1 MTYPLLAYEDEGF
14 VAGPD
19 GRPIRMLAEY
29 LAPLH
34 ALRTAGIVD
43 TVVFFGS
50 ARLEPTGPLGHY
62 YEEARQLAA
71 AVTHWARSVAP
82 DGSRLVVSSGGAG
95 GIMEAANRGAREA
108 GGRTIGFNIGL
119 PREQRPNAYVEP
131 GLSFEFHYFFMRKFW
146 FAHLARAV
154 IVFPGG
160 FGTLDELFEMLTLRQ
175 TGKLG
180 RDVCIILYGT
190 EYWSRVLNLNALCE
204 QGMIDPPCLELLHTV
219 NSVEEAMLCLK
230 QRVRLDDG
238 RSAPSIAPSTTP
250 HMRKQENAHGE

>member
-1 MTYPLLAYEDEGF
+1 MTYPLLAYEDDAFMTG
-14 VAGPD
+14 AD

-34 ALRTAGIVD
+34 ALRAAGIVD

-50 ARLEPTGPLGHY
+50 ARLSPEGRLGHY

-71 AVTHWARSVAP
+71 AVTRWAYTLSP

-119 PREQRPNAYVEP
+119 PREQRPNAYVER
-131 GLSFEFHYFFMRKFW
+131 GLSFEFHYFFMRKLW
-146 FAHLARAV
+146 LVHLARAV

-175 TGKLG
+175 TGKLA
-180 RDVCIILYGT
+180 RDVCILLYGT
-190 EYWSRVLNLNALCE
+190 EYWDRVLDLSVLCE
-204 QGMIDPPCLELLHTV
+204 EGMIEPACLELLHRV
-219 NSVEEAMLCLK
+219 DSIEEAMRCLQ
-230 QRVRLDDG
+230 QRVVLDDG
-238 RSAPSIAPSTTP
+238 NARPSIAASTTP
-250 HMRKQENAHGE
+250 HAGKQELFHGE

>member
-1 MTYPLLAYEDEGF
+1 MTYPLLAYEDEAF
-14 VAGPD
+14 VTGAD

-34 ALRTAGIVD
+34 ALRRAGIVD

-50 ARLEPTGPLGHY
+50 ARMSAEGRLGHY

-71 AVTHWARSVAP
+71 SVTRWARTLAP

-119 PREQRPNAYVEP
+119 PREQRPNAYVEQ
-131 GLSFEFHYFFMRKFW
+131 GLSFEFHYFFMRKLW

-180 RDVCIILYGT
+180 RDVCILLYGT
-190 EYWSRVLNLNALCE
+190 EYWDRVLNLSVLCE
-204 QGMIDPPCLELLHTV
+204 EGMIDPPCLELLHKV
-219 NSVEEAMLCLK
+219 NSVEEAMQCLQ
-230 QRVRLDDG
+230 QRIVLDDG
-238 RSAPSIAPSTTP
+238 DARPSIAPSTTP
-250 HMRKQENAHGE
+250 HAERQEKFHDA

>member
-1 MTYPLLAYEDEGF
+1 VTYPLLAYEDESF

-34 ALRTAGIVD
+34 ALRKAGIVD

-50 ARLEPTGPLGHY
+50 ARMSPTGRLGHY
-62 YEEARQLAA
+62 YEEARLLAA
-71 AVTHWARSVAP
+71 EVTRWAHSIAP

-131 GLSFEFHYFFMRKFW
+131 ALSFEFHYFFMRKLW

-190 EYWSRVLNLNALCE
+190 EYWRRVLNLAVLCE
-204 QGMIDPPCLELLHTV
+204 EGMIEPACLELMHTV
-219 NSVEEAMLCLK
+219 DNVADAMRCLK
-230 QRVRLDDG
+230 HRVGLQDG
-238 RSAPSIAPSTTP
+238 NDRPSIAPSTTP
-250 HMRKQENAHGE
+250 HVRQE

>member
-1 MTYPLLAYEDEGF
+1 MTNPLLAYEDEAF
-14 VAGPD
+14 VSGAD

-34 ALRTAGIVD
+34 ALRAAGIAD

-50 ARLEPTGPLGHY
+50 ARLSAQGRLGHY

-71 AVTHWARSVAP
+71 AVTRWARTLSP

-119 PREQRPNAYVEP
+119 PREQRPNAYVEQ
-131 GLSFEFHYFFMRKFW
+131 GLSFEFHYFFMRKLW

-180 RDVCIILYGT
+180 RDVCILLYGT
-190 EYWSRVLNLNALCE
+190 PYWDRILNLPALCE
-204 QGMIDPPCLELLHTV
+204 EGMIDPACLDLLHKV
-219 NSVEEAMLCLK
+219 DSVEAAMACLQ
-230 QRVRLDDG
+230 QRVVLDDG
-238 RSAPSIAPSTTP
+238 EARPSIAPSATSRV
-250 HMRKQENAHGE
+250 RKQEFHDD

>member
-1 MTYPLLAYEDEGF
+1 MTYPLLAYEDEAF

-34 ALRTAGIVD
+34 ALRAAGIVD

-50 ARLEPTGPLGHY
+50 ARLSPDARLGHY
-62 YEEARQLAA
+62 YQEARQLASE
-71 AVTHWARSVAP
+71 VTRWARSLAP

-119 PREQRPNAYVEP
+119 PREQRPNAYVES
-131 GLSFEFHYFFMRKFW
+131 GLSFEFHYFFMRKLW

-180 RDVCIILYGT
+180 RDVCIILYGS
-190 EYWSRVLNLNALCE
+190 EYWDRVLNLHVLCE
-204 QGMIDPPCLELLHTV
+204 EGMIDPPCLELLHRV

-230 QRVRLDDG
+230 QRIRLEDG
-238 RSAPSIAPSTTP
+238 KATPSLAPSTTP
-250 HMRKQENAHGE
+250 RVRQHDV